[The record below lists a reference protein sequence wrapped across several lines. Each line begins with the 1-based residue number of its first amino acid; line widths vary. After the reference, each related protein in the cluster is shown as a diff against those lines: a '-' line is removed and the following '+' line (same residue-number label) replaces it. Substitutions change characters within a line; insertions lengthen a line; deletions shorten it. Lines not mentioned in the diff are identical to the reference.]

1 MKLIEAKAKGKK
13 VSQPKF
19 KMVKSNTKDLM
30 AQLKASLEGQKPK
43 KKAS

>member
-1 MKLIEAKAKGKK
+1 MKIIEAKAKGKR

-19 KMVKSNTKDLM
+19 RIAKTGTKDLM
-30 AQLKASLEGQKPK
+30 AQLKESLGAS